1 MKSGLRSVALALAAP
16 TAALIFAVIASS
28 IFLLIAGSN
37 PIYAYGDMIEY
48 GSQLE
53 IQVDILNR
61 ATPLYISGVAAAIGF
76 KMNLFNIQEKQEII

>member
-37 PIYAYGDMIEY
+37 PINAYGDMIEY

-53 IQVDILNR
+53 IQVDIPVSYTHLTLPTKR
-61 ATPLYISGVAAAIGF
+61 IV
-76 KMNLFNIQEKQEII
+76 